1 MPRNSKKAFM
11 CRDCGYDSSKWM
23 GRCPACGAWNAMVEM
38 QVDESYD
45 QTTGGAPGVV
55 ARVQPITEVH
65 AAEVARIGTNL
76 PELDRV
82 LGGGLVPGS
91 LVLVGGDPGIGKSTL
106 LLQVAA
112 GQAEAVLY
120 ISGEESAPQLRMR
133 AERLGAMSERLLV
146 MAGTDVRRICEETQ
160 SLRPRVVIVD
170 SIQTMSAAEA
180 PGLPGSIVQVR
191 ACAAALL
198 RLAKETGIPVII
210 VGHITKAGA
219 LAGPKVLEHMVDT
232 VLYFEGE
239 AHYSFRILRAVK
251 NRFGS
256 TNEVALFEMG
266 DAGLRELSNPSEVF
280 LSGRAVGSPGSMIT
294 AAMEGTRP
302 VLVEVQALVGGNPTG
317 GTPRRLSSGVDP
329 NRVAVMLAVLERR
342 LGLNCGGSDVYVQAI
357 GGVRL
362 LEPAADLGIL
372 GAIASSYR
380 NRPIDS
386 GAVTFG
392 EVGLSGEVRG
402 VARAEM
408 RAREAARLGFKR
420 LIVPRSNLTDAGKA
434 EGVKVVGV
442 RTVAEM
448 LEALLTDESN

>member
-1 MPRNSKKAFM
+1 MARTNKKAFM

-38 QVDESYD
+38 QVDESFD
-45 QTTGGAPGVV
+45 QTTGGTPGV
-55 ARVQPITEVH
+55 ATRVQPITEVH
-65 AAEVARIGTNL
+65 AADVTRIGTKL

-112 GQAEAVLY
+112 GQDETVLY
-120 ISGEESAPQLRMR
+120 VSGEESAPQLRMR

-146 MAGTDVRRICEETQ
+146 MAGTDVGRICEETQ
-160 SLRPRVVIVD
+160 NLRPRLVIVD
-170 SIQTMSAAEA
+170 SIQTMNASEA

-266 DAGLRELSNPSEVF
+266 DSGLRELSNPSEVF
-280 LSGRAVGSPGSMIT
+280 LSGRAVGSAGSMVT

-386 GAVTFG
+386 GAATFG

-420 LIVPRSNLTDAGKA
+420 LIVPRSNLAEAGKA

-442 RTVAEM
+442 RTVAEV
-448 LEALLTDESN
+448 LEALLTDEPN